1 MEHAME
7 PIQEQLLEAAKK
19 AAEECSYSPYS
30 QYRVGAAVYANGQI
44 YHGANVENASS
55 NLGICAERVALS
67 HAKMHGVQHID
78 GIAIFCLD
86 ALRDETGRPLVG
98 YTMPCGGC
106 LQWIAELA
114 ADAWVVTNGLGRAV
128 RIADLLPI
136 PFKLLDPSFPV
147 R

>member
-1 MEHAME
+1 MD

-19 AAEECSYSPYS
+19 AAETYSYSPYS
-30 QYRVGAAVYANGQI
+30 RYRVGAAVYADGQI

-55 NLGICAERVALS
+55 NLGTCAERVALA
-67 HAKMHGVQHID
+67 HAKMHGAQKIE
-78 GIAIFCLD
+78 GIAVYCLD
-86 ALRDETGRPLVG
+86 ALRDDTGRPLLG

-114 ADAWVVTNGLGRAV
+114 PDAWIVTSGLDKPV
-128 RIADLLPI
+128 TIADLLPM
-136 PFKLLDPSFPV
+136 PFRLLEPSFPN